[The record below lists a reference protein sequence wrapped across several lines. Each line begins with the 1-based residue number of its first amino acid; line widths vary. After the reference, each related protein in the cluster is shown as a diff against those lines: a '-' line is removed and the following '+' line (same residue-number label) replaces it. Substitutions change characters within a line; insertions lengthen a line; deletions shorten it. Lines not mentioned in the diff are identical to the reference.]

1 MKSWRDAPLA
11 DEQKTKTKKSW
22 RDAPLAD
29 EAAAGRAPAPVVETP
44 ASISKRVGELPS
56 FDISKPGTYLPGAA
70 RAVLEVPVGLERGV
84 QDVAETVLSPLFP
97 TGQGTVAEA
106 ERNQFRQQFSRS
118 PTAKGGRFVGQAVMT
133 APVGGFLGAGAERLG
148 LNALANSLRSG
159 GFVTGATPTGVFGG
173 ISNVATR
180 AAGGAVTGGT
190 QAALVGDD
198 ATTGAVAGAAL
209 PALGVP
215 LAKGVGS
222 ALGNFFDAATGQL
235 GKVRASGIMRDVL
248 GPDFDKAIQI
258 LKNAPSNVTPEQ
270 ALVAGGIPPERIKGF
285 IALGEWSAKR
295 DPKAITDMLRTSQT
309 AGRQALLD
317 IVSGGTTEA
326 ERIGAQRAATG
337 QLQQTTAALRE
348 KALGAA
354 REITAR
360 MQSLSKKIGS
370 ESKTYEGLTKEAE
383 SLTKASDDM
392 FARAAETAQKLK
404 GKTGPVDVSPEGTV
418 EYSTGQDLKGSAAM
432 ISSAA
437 KNAKRRLD
445 AAQKQLA
452 ALEQKGLKPLQVNN
466 ISASISKMLQSPKI
480 GVSDA
485 NVKALN
491 KVIQKLDEW
500 SDPNGIIDADALY
513 EIRKS
518 TITETISELLGGK
531 VTAATEKARAASLL
545 AQIKPLIDGA
555 IIQAGGADWG
565 KYLRAYSEGARE
577 IERLQMAGEAANLF
591 RTNPTKYVD
600 LVSGNDTKTVSD
612 IFGGGVYDF
621 ESAMDPTIQL
631 TGRQKKPR
639 PPAGPDRR
647 VAMREVAEQLKVD
660 EKIAAQAAR
669 GYDRLQEAFRSV
681 EPRPLGLPSLLSRTA
696 TVANVALDA
705 LEKRFGKDTIDTLIT
720 SMREGKGVVEA
731 VSVLPANER
740 NAVIRFLSGTME
752 LKTPTAKAA
761 AAAAGSAATKGAAT
775 AAAPPNAM
783 NQDNRNAMRPR

>member
-1 MKSWRDAPLA
+1 
-11 DEQKTKTKKSW
+11 
-22 RDAPLAD
+22 
-29 EAAAGRAPAPVVETP
+29 
-44 ASISKRVGELPS
+44 
-56 FDISKPGTYLPGAA
+56 
-70 RAVLEVPVGLERGV
+70 
-84 QDVAETVLSPLFP
+84 
-97 TGQGTVAEA
+97 
-106 ERNQFRQQFSRS
+106 
-118 PTAKGGRFVGQAVMT
+118 
-133 APVGGFLGAGAERLG
+133 
-148 LNALANSLRSG
+148 
-159 GFVTGATPTGVFGG
+159 
-173 ISNVATR
+173 
-180 AAGGAVTGGT
+180 
-190 QAALVGDD
+190 
-198 ATTGAVAGAAL
+198 
-209 PALGVP
+209 
-215 LAKGVGS
+215 
-222 ALGNFFDAATGQL
+222 
-235 GKVRASGIMRDVL
+235 
-248 GPDFDKAIQI
+248 
-258 LKNAPSNVTPEQ
+258 
-270 ALVAGGIPPERIKGF
+270 
-285 IALGEWSAKR
+285 
-295 DPKAITDMLRTSQT
+295 
-309 AGRQALLD
+309 
-317 IVSGGTTEA
+317 
-326 ERIGAQRAATG
+326 
-337 QLQQTTAALRE
+337 LRE
-348 KALGAA
+348 KALGKAQ
-354 REITAR
+354 EITAR

-370 ESKTYEGLTKEAE
+370 ESKTYEGLAKEAE

-392 FARAAETAQKLK
+392 FARAAETSQKLK

-452 ALEQKGLKPLQVNN
+452 ALEQKGLKPLRVNEV
-466 ISASISKMLQSPKI
+466 SAAISKMLQSSKI
-480 GVSDA
+480 GIEDTNA
-485 NVKALN
+485 KALN
-491 KVIQKLDEW
+491 KVLEKLDEW

-518 TITETISELLGGK
+518 TITSTINELLGGK
-531 VTAATEKARAASLL
+531 VTDAEVKARAASLL

-647 VAMREVAEQLKVD
+647 VVMREVAEQLKVD
-660 EKIAAQAAR
+660 EKIASQAAR

-681 EPRPLGLPSLLSRTA
+681 EPRPLGFPSLLNRTA
-696 TVANVALDA
+696 TIANVALDA

-761 AAAAGSAATKGAAT
+761 AAAAGAAATKGAAT

-783 NQDNRNAMRPR
+783 NRDNRNAMRPR